1 MIENPKHKT
10 RRHKSNRR
18 TKRETEELY
27 EKMREFEAAN
37 PGVNLTSLF
46 ESEALE
52 KSRAQMHKRAFQSYK
67 NFEFLKAGVKQPKAK
82 SRREESDVFEPYN
95 YPGLKDGVEAV
106 LIEGIQPKILDAGS
120 NSKYSSTKQRLGRRF
135 DQYTETEFLESYLGR
150 DYARAVDLDGEEDN
164 FTFRDQKTIKELFP
178 DRNEFLKYP

>member
-27 EKMREFEAAN
+27 EKMREFEASN

-67 NFEFLKAGVKQPKAK
+67 NFEFLKSGVK
-82 SRREESDVFEPYN
+82 
-95 YPGLKDGVEAV
+95 
-106 LIEGIQPKILDAGS
+106 
-120 NSKYSSTKQRLGRRF
+120 
-135 DQYTETEFLESYLGR
+135 
-150 DYARAVDLDGEEDN
+150 
-164 FTFRDQKTIKELFP
+164 
-178 DRNEFLKYP
+178 